1 MKLRRCMLR
10 RRRMVRRR
18 RDLPHFPPPL
28 AVVVGAV
35 GISAGQLR
43 LSAAAAAAAALLL
56 RGGHGR
62 RAASPCA
69 AAATDQTVEGSFA
82 AAFENVRVVGASAAL
97 PRGVVGVAVGVRVG
111 VRVGVGDDV
120 LLRALLP
127 LTLGVAVTS

>member
-1 MKLRRCMLR
+1 VKLRRCMLR

-62 RAASPCA
+62 RAASPR

-82 AAFENVRVVGASAAL
+82 AAFENVRVVGASAPL

-111 VRVGVGDDV
+111 VGDDD

-127 LTLGVAVTS
+127 LTLGVAVTSWPV